1 MDYNEDKIIGKIKE
15 GLSSLDQSVPVN
27 TPDISKFREM
37 VTLAENRKREK
48 AKKEVII
55 FVVLASIIITLE
67 VYAFNQSIIFFAVLQ
82 SFAFCTV
89 LVVLHNWL
97 KNRRKKVKTI

>member
-1 MDYNEDKIIGKIKE
+1 MNYNEEKIIGKIKE

-55 FVVLASIIITLE
+55 FVVLASIIVTLE
-67 VYAFNQSIIFFAVLQ
+67 VYAFNQSIIFFAALQ
-82 SFAFCTV
+82 SFAFTAV
-89 LVVLHNWL
+89 IVVLLNWL